1 MDERKHAGW
10 MVGLALAL
18 AVTAPAARAEVK
30 IGVVNPAVLLEKSP
44 QAEAA
49 RKRLEREFAPR
60 DRELVRRQK
69 ELRRLEE
76 KLARDGAVM
85 SESERRKLE
94 REIRSRR
101 REIKRAQDE
110 FREDFNIRR
119 NEEFGRL
126 QRRVYRAI
134 VELAREQK
142 YDLILGDG
150 VIYADKRVDVT
161 EKVLHR
167 LREEFRKERKERG
180 AGGAEKQ

>member
-1 MDERKHAGW
+1 VNDRKQAGW
-10 MVGLALAL
+10 AAGLALLLAL
-18 AVTAPAARAEVK
+18 AAPAAEAELK

-60 DRELVRRQK
+60 DRELVRKQK

-76 KLARDGAVM
+76 RLARDGAVM
-85 SESERRKLE
+85 SEAERRKLE

-161 EKVLHR
+161 EKVLRR
-167 LREEFRKERKERG
+167 LQEEFRRERQGKG
-180 AGGAEKQ
+180 AGAAEKQ

>member
-1 MDERKHAGW
+1 MGKHLHRAAAW
-10 MVGLALAL
+10 LAGLALL
-18 AVTAPAARAEVK
+18 AGAGAAAAEIK

-69 ELRRLEE
+69 ELRKLEE
-76 KLARDGAVM
+76 RLARDGAVM

-101 REIKRAQDE
+101 RDIKRAQDE

-119 NEEFGRL
+119 NEEFGKL
-126 QRRVYRAI
+126 QRQVYRAI
-134 VELAREQK
+134 VSLAKEEK
-142 YDLILGDG
+142 FDLILGDG
-150 VIYADKRVDVT
+150 VLYAGKKVDITGRV
-161 EKVLHR
+161 LQR
-167 LREEFRKERKERG
+167 LKEDFRREQGG
-180 AGGAEKQ
+180 AGAKKQ